1 VPVHVFRVLKGA
13 RAVRDDFLSDGARRK
28 RVRHTST
35 DALIRRQGFS
45 AWLTEE
51 QARAV
56 ATRFPSLG
64 THIAEVE
71 LPIGATLL
79 PFPDVPGHQTA
90 FGDADAFVQA
100 VVRIV
105 PVN

>member
-1 VPVHVFRVLKGA
+1 MPVHVYRVIKSA
-13 RAVRDDFLSDGARRK
+13 QAMREDFLSDGARGK
-28 RVRHTST
+28 RVRDAST

-51 QARAV
+51 HARAV

-79 PFPDVPGHQTA
+79 PFRDTPSHQTA
-90 FGDADAFVQA
+90 FGDPAAFVQA

-105 PVN
+105 PVE

>member
-1 VPVHVFRVLKGA
+1 MPIHVFRVLKGA
-13 RAVRDDFLSDGARRK
+13 QAVRDDFLSDEARRK
-28 RVRHTST
+28 RPRDTSSEALTRH
-35 DALIRRQGFS
+35 RGFS
-45 AWLTEE
+45 VWRTEAH
-51 QARAV
+51 ARAV
-56 ATRFPSLG
+56 ARRFPKLG

-79 PFPDVPGHQTA
+79 PFPDASDHQTA
-90 FGDADAFVQA
+90 FGDPDAYARV